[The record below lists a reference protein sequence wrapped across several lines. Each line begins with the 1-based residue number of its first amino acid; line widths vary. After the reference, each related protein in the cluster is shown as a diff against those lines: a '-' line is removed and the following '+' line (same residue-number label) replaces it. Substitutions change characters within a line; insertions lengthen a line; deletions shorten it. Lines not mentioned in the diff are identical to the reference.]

1 MAKTKPVLLRLIPVW
16 EYFPRFEAFTSKTH
30 AETGEVKKVGSAKRI
45 QLLNGQWI
53 NRDIVGARNIL
64 LRALVDQPHVF
75 TWQLG
80 NVSNLSIS

>member
-1 MAKTKPVLLRLIPVW
+1 
-16 EYFPRFEAFTSKTH
+16 
-30 AETGEVKKVGSAKRI
+30 VKKVGSAKRI
-45 QLLNGQWI
+45 KLLNGQWI

-64 LRALVDQPHVF
+64 LRTLVDQPHVF